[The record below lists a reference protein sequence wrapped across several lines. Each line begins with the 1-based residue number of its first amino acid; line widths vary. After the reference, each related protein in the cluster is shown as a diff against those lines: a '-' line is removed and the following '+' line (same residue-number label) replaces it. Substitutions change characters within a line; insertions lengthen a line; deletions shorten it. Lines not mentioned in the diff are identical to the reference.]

1 MRTII
6 RCNRR
11 EIFQKVCSSF
21 SFSLS
26 FVINALN
33 RISLI
38 EISRRLLSVLNYG
51 VICSNLANLNTDTEE
66 NLSKKLNLFHQ
77 SILSS
82 VPCSLPLEL
91 LLEQIEFKSRS
102 HRH

>member
-1 MRTII
+1 M
-6 RCNRR
+6 
-11 EIFQKVCSSF
+11 FVCF
-21 SFSLS
+21 
-26 FVINALN
+26 

-38 EISRRLLSVLNYG
+38 DISRRLLSYLNYSL
-51 VICSNLANLNTDTEE
+51 ICRNIPNFSNENDE

-82 VPCSLPLEL
+82 VPCSFPLDL
-91 LLEQIEFKSRS
+91 LVEQIDFKIHS

>member
-1 MRTII
+1 MD
-6 RCNRR
+6 
-11 EIFQKVCSSF
+11 
-21 SFSLS
+21 
-26 FVINALN
+26 
-33 RISLI
+33 
-38 EISRRLLSVLNYG
+38 ISRRLLSILNYSI
-51 VICSNLANLNTDTEE
+51 ICSNLPNLLNDTEE

-91 LLEQIEFKSRS
+91 LLQQIESKARS